1 MWKEVKKSLTTA
13 LTALIN
19 QLPEDPK
26 ARGDRFEELCL
37 WFFRNDPYWRQSFE
51 RVDLRAKSPY
61 RHMKADKGTDLIAKH
76 IDGTLYAIQC
86 KAYPNSSVTMH
97 GMSQFMTDSAWLDAK
112 GNPWFGHR
120 ILITAGYKVGDTAK
134 KYAKNAGN
142 VTIITRKHLEE
153 AQVNWPAT
161 LGALLTP
168 VKQPKPRTP
177 RPDQRKATN
186 KTVATLK
193 KGGRARLLA
202 PCGWGKTLDSLWIA
216 KRLGAKRILVLEP
229 RLLLVKQVQN
239 EWYANTKGLRSLVVS
254 SDDSAKGS
262 DDVAMS
268 MMDLG
273 KPSTTNVGVVAEWL
287 QKSDSSAESV
297 LFGTYQSSRVI
308 AEAMKISDVVGFD
321 LIIADEAH
329 YTAQYI
335 GSRYATALEDKEIP
349 AKWRLFMTATQKFF
363 TNTQRREGAVIR
375 YEFASMNDEKLY
387 GPVGFE
393 MTFGEAI
400 QKGLLCDYR
409 VYIGL
414 VSDDQIHTRR
424 IAQRGKWVHD
434 QDDYDLGGSYRDR
447 EGTTIKSG
455 RELAGQNLL
464 LKVAK
469 KFQIHRAVTSNTTR
483 VRAKDFSSSL
493 DRVNG
498 LLPARQ
504 RVFGQ
509 IWAGYVTGEM
519 DPFDRDRNID
529 CLRTLDDGKAN
540 LAVLS
545 NVSVLTEGFDL
556 PSLESVTIIDPRRS
570 INYIVQMFGRAL
582 RIDPENP
589 DKIATFIVPVY
600 IGSDPDYYSMFN
612 REAFRHAWRVL
623 LALYAMDGRF
633 ADYVD
638 ALRYE
643 QGLHPVPRSD
653 SVKMPPNYILDVPKE
668 MIDAK
673 EFVRAF
679 TAHFVKMATASFE
692 ETIGALEWYKKEV
705 GDGDIDVP
713 QDYVTPEDYPLG
725 QALSYLRVAKREG
738 NLAQDRIERLDAL
751 GMVWEPHGD
760 AFKKGILHV
769 QKYFDREKNV
779 RIKKEYV
786 DRDDDFPTG
795 SWLSKQCVIYR
806 RGHLSED
813 RTQQLEAMGVVLQ
826 GSRSRPKRL
835 TDAQKQEIRQAYSEG
850 KATQEELARQYGV
863 KSVSQIL
870 HAGGIRNFHHLTDAE
885 KQEILL
891 AYTKKKTR
899 KELAEQYGVSEIT
912 IYGTLRDKGVEF
924 PRNKKLTDADKKQIL
939 RDYSEGKGTQRELA
953 QQYGVS
959 YAPIG
964 KILREAGISR
974 DKVITDAQKH
984 EIRRAYVEKKMT
996 QKDLARQYDVRQ
1008 SSISRIL
1015 RDMRVERSQKKLTDA
1030 EEQEIR
1036 LACAEKKMTQRQLAQ
1051 QYGVSEATVSRI
1063 RNAG

>member
-1 MWKEVKKSLTTA
+1 M
-13 LTALIN
+13 TALIN
-19 QLPEDPK
+19 QLPEDSK
-26 ARGDRFEELCL
+26 AKGDRFEELCL

-97 GMSQFMTDSAWLDAK
+97 GMSQFMTDSAWLDDK

-120 ILITAGYKVGDTAK
+120 ILITAGYKVGDTATR
-134 KYAKNAGN
+134 YAKNAGN
-142 VTIITRKHLEE
+142 VVIITRKHLVE

-193 KGGRARLLA
+193 KEGRARLIA

-229 RLLLVKQVQN
+229 RLFLVKQVQN

-262 DDVAMS
+262 DDVALSTMLL
-268 MMDLG
+268 D
-273 KPSTTNVGVVAEWL
+273 KPSTTDAGVVAEWL

-297 LFGTYQSSRVI
+297 LFGTYQSSPVI
-308 AEAMKISDVVGFD
+308 AEAMKISGVVGFD

-335 GSRYATALEDKEIP
+335 GSRYATALEDKKIP

-400 QKGLLCDYR
+400 KKGLLCDYR

-414 VSDDQIHTRR
+414 VSDDQIHTRL
-424 IAQRGKWVHD
+424 IANRGKYVRD
-434 QDDYDLGGSYRDR
+434 IGGYDLGGSYKDR

-464 LKVAK
+464 LKIAK
-469 KFQIHRAVTSNTTR
+469 KFRIHRAVTSNTT
-483 VRAKDFSSSL
+483 VTRAKDFAASL
-493 DRVNG
+493 TLVNG

-504 RVFGQ
+504 RVAGQ
-509 IWAGYVTGEM
+509 VWARHVDGEM
-519 DPFDRDRNID
+519 DPFDRDKNID

-556 PSLESVTIIDPRRS
+556 PSLESVTVIDPRRS

-623 LALYAMDGRF
+623 LALYEMDGRF

-692 ETIGALEWYKKEV
+692 ELIGALERYKERE
-705 GDGDIDVP
+705 GDIDVP
-713 QDYVTPEDYPLG
+713 QLYVTPEGYLLG
-725 QALSYLRVAKREG
+725 VKLAHQRVLKREG
-738 NLAQDRIERLDAL
+738 KLAS
-751 GMVWEPHGD
+751 
-760 AFKKGILHV
+760 
-769 QKYFDREKNV
+769 DREKRLEMLGIV
-779 RIKKEYV
+779 GEPRDEYFEKEHAPLPKVLRPRGKPQHRIGLC
-786 DRDDDFPTG
+786 RSG
-795 SWLSKQCVIYR
+795 RWL
-806 RGHLSED
+806 
-813 RTQQLEAMGVVLQ
+813 
-826 GSRSRPKRL
+826 PN
-835 TDAQKQEIRQAYSEG
+835 RQA
-850 KATQEELARQYGV
+850 AL
-863 KSVSQIL
+863 
-870 HAGGIRNFHHLTDAE
+870 
-885 KQEILL
+885 
-891 AYTKKKTR
+891 
-899 KELAEQYGVSEIT
+899 
-912 IYGTLRDKGVEF
+912 
-924 PRNKKLTDADKKQIL
+924 
-939 RDYSEGKGTQRELA
+939 
-953 QQYGVS
+953 
-959 YAPIG
+959 
-964 KILREAGISR
+964 
-974 DKVITDAQKH
+974 
-984 EIRRAYVEKKMT
+984 
-996 QKDLARQYDVRQ
+996 
-1008 SSISRIL
+1008 
-1015 RDMRVERSQKKLTDA
+1015 
-1030 EEQEIR
+1030 
-1036 LACAEKKMTQRQLAQ
+1036 
-1051 QYGVSEATVSRI
+1051 
-1063 RNAG
+1063 